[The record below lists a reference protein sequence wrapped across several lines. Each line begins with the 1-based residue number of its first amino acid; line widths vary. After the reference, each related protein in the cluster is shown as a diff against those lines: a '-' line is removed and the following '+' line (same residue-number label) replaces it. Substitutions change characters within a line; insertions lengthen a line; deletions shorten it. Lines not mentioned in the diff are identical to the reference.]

1 MVKKSILFFLVL
13 CSTIIFSVVAIA
25 DSDSSVKWSGIQ
37 DQDMNG
43 LNDVIY
49 GKDLIVA
56 VGEGARSSTDNYG
69 AILTSTDGI
78 HWTNRIT
85 GTKNTLYGAAWSG
98 NLYVVVGKNETILT
112 SKDGAVWTK
121 RASGSS
127 YDLTDVVWT
136 GNQFVAV
143 GTEGTIITSND
154 GITWTPKNSGSKVN
168 FTGIAG
174 SGNQLVAIGQTPGS
188 YDGNPLFCC
197 TSQDG
202 TNWVEKSLDIK
213 GSLNDIAWSGS
224 QFVAVGGIQSGIL
237 STKSGLILTS
247 PDGISWTR
255 RTSNVGE
262 EIDSVTW
269 SGKTFLAFC
278 NYYTLTT
285 ITSEDG
291 VNWTPNKISSDVN
304 SSTGVVWAGSQ
315 YVVVFNSPFNAS
327 IIMTSPD
334 GVNWTTRMFPF
345 GETKGIAWSGS
356 LFATP
361 AENGTILTSPDGLTW
376 TINYTNKLHYP
387 QGIVWTGKQFVAYGK
402 GSTSQIF
409 SNAKT
414 ENTVILTSPDG
425 MTWTEANCKAKG
437 DIYDMIWAGNKLVGV
452 GQTNT
457 GKYGL
462 IITSTDGI
470 NWVDTITEEEN
481 KLVSVAYSGKV
492 ICAVGTYYVTST
504 DGTTWKESPKE
515 EEEST
520 VSITWDGKRFVAA
533 GIKNS
538 KSFIITSS
546 DGLNWTNSN
555 MRSPEKLSKI
565 EWTGS
570 QYLSNVVND
579 YFPYIAISNDGIK
592 WTDISP
598 KYPLSKKVSKVIKVG
613 DTLVCAGSDLVLGT
627 GSNTIGVNV
636 NGTQLILDAS
646 PKMVNGRVLVP
657 LRAIFEALG
666 AQVKWDANTQT
677 ITGTKE
683 SKTIVLKVNSKN
695 AVVSGKNT
703 TLDVPAQ
710 IISGRTFVPVRFISE
725 SLGAEVNWDSNEKMV
740 TVNN

>member
-1 MVKKSILFFLVL
+1 MVKKGISFFLVL
-13 CSTIIFSVVAIA
+13 CTTIISSVIVFA
-25 DSDSSVKWSGIQ
+25 DNSVKWTAVQDPGIK
-37 DQDMNG
+37 G

-56 VGEGARSSTDNYG
+56 VGEGSRSSTDNYG

-85 GTKNTLYGAAWSG
+85 GTNNPLFGAAWSG
-98 NLYVVVGKNETILT
+98 NMYVVVGKNQTILT

-127 YDLTDVVWT
+127 YDLTDVVWA

-143 GTEGTIITSND
+143 GTEGTIITSSD
-154 GITWTPKNSGSKVN
+154 GITWTPKNSGSKAN
-168 FTGIAG
+168 FTGIAW
-174 SGNQLVAIGQTPGS
+174 SGNQLVAIGQTPTSFG
-188 YDGNPLFCC
+188 DNPLYYC

-202 TNWVEKSLDIK
+202 TNWVEKTLDIK
-213 GSLNDIAWSGS
+213 GTLNDIVWSGS

-237 STKSGLILTS
+237 SSKGGLILTS
-247 PDGISWTR
+247 PDGLSWTK
-255 RTSNVGE
+255 RTVNVND
-262 EIDSVTW
+262 EIDCITW

-278 NYYTLTT
+278 NNLTLHT
-285 ITSEDG
+285 ITSDDG
-291 VNWTPNKISSDVN
+291 VNWTPHKISSDVN
-304 SSTGVVWAGSQ
+304 SPKAIVWAGNQ
-315 YVVVFNSPFNAS
+315 YVVVFSSILRSS

-334 GVNWTTRMFPF
+334 GVDWTTRMFPF
-345 GETKGIAWSGS
+345 GDTKGIAWSGS
-356 LFATP
+356 LFASP
-361 AENGTILTSPDGLTW
+361 AEDGTMLTSPDGLTW
-376 TINYTNKLHYP
+376 TINYTNKMHYP

-402 GSTSQIF
+402 GSTSEIF

-414 ENTVILTSPDG
+414 ENAVILTSPDG

-470 NWVDTITEEEN
+470 NWTDTVTEGEN

-492 ICAVGTYYVTST
+492 ICAVGTYNVTST
-504 DGTTWKESPKE
+504 DGVKWKEHPKKE
-515 EEEST
+515 NESMAT
-520 VSITWDGKRFVAA
+520 IIWDGKRFVA
-533 GIKNS
+533 GGFKNY

-555 MRSPEKLSKI
+555 MSFPKNLCKL

-570 QYLSNVVND
+570 QYLGYGEYD
-579 YFPYIAISNDGIK
+579 YFPHIIISNDGIN
-592 WTDISP
+592 WTIISP
-598 KYPLSKKVSKVIKVG
+598 KYTLSKEVSKVIKVG
-613 DTLVCAGSDLVLGT
+613 DTLICTGSDLVHGT
-627 GSNTIGVNV
+627 GANTIGVNV
-636 NGTQLILDAS
+636 NGTQLILDAP

-677 ITGTKE
+677 ITGTKD

-725 SLGAEVNWDSNEKMV
+725 SLGAEVNWDSDEKMV
-740 TVNN
+740 RVNN